1 MDMSPI
7 SLRSIFV
14 AVVLAVSSVGVVA
27 QTMDCKALASFSPAV
42 QRAAYD
48 VCGRVSLDA
57 ARQVEIARMIEKA
70 DAMFVKLIA
79 ADNGVLSAKS
89 RNQLDRFRAK
99 ELKRILSADELMQY
113 YRGVYDDEADAETSA
128 IADRLQR
135 KYGLTDQNWK
145 FIRVALY
152 KIALDSRMLRKVY
165 ADQPKVA
172 ARKIDELR
180 ETQLRSITE
189 KGGIEV
195 DPEEMT
201 VRVVRPFDPNSLHR
215 E

>member
-1 MDMSPI
+1 MCMKLI
-7 SLRSIFV
+7 SFRNMV
-14 AVVLAVSSVGVVA
+14 AAAVLAIAPAGAVA
-27 QTMDCKALASFSPAV
+27 QTMDCQALESFSPAV

-57 ARQVEIARMIEKA
+57 GKQVEIARMIEQA

-79 ADNGVLSAKS
+79 ADNGVLSVKS
-89 RNQLDRFRAK
+89 RNQLDRFRTR

-113 YRGVYDDEADAETSA
+113 YRGVYDAEADAETSA

-152 KIALDSRMLRKVY
+152 KIALDTRMLRKVY

-172 ARKIDELR
+172 AKKIDELR
-180 ETQLRSITE
+180 KTQLRSITE
-189 KGGIEV
+189 KGGLEV

-201 VRVVRPFDPNSLHR
+201 VRVVRPFDPNSLHH

>member
-1 MDMSPI
+1 MSII
-7 SLRSIFV
+7 SFKNMV
-14 AVVLAVSSVGVVA
+14 AAAVLAMSSGSVVA
-27 QTMDCKALASFSPAV
+27 QTLDCEALKSFSPSI

-48 VCGRVSLDA
+48 VCGRVCLDA
-57 ARQVEIARMIEKA
+57 GRQVEIARMEEKA
-70 DAMFVKLIA
+70 DAMFVKLIK
-79 ADNGVLSAKS
+79 ADNGVLSSKS
-89 RNQLDRFRAK
+89 KNQLERFRTK
-99 ELKRILSADELMQY
+99 ELKRILSTDELMQY
-113 YRGVYDDEADAETSA
+113 YRGVYDAEADAETSV
-128 IADRLQR
+128 IANKLQR

-152 KIALDSRMLRKVY
+152 KIALDSRMLKKVY

-172 ARKIDELR
+172 ASKIAELR
-180 ETQLRSITE
+180 SEQLRSIAE

-201 VRVVRPFDPNSLHR
+201 VTVVRPFEPNSLHR